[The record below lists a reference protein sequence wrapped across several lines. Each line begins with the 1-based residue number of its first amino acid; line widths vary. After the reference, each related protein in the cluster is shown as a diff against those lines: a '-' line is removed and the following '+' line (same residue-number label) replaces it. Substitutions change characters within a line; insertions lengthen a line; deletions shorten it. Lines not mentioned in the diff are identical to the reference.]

1 MEGKKRQSL
10 TIPPNPPTRKTRWAR
25 KNFFDVNYWEIEN
38 EYLPNNDYLEDG
50 ELVEDIKDVIFE
62 DLTIPER
69 RIFLTYTYY
78 QHAGKTA
85 KKLKIDAQH
94 IYKIIKVIRNKIKVK
109 LHERISA
116 YNSPCDTDRLVGFYA
131 DDKEETIKDF
141 SSTNPKHQ
149 AI

>member
-1 MEGKKRQSL
+1 MEGKKRQPL

-25 KNFFDVNYWEIEN
+25 KNFFDVNYWEIED
-38 EYLPNNDYLEDG
+38 EFLPNDNYED

-62 DLTIPER
+62 DLPIPER

-85 KKLKIDAQH
+85 EKLKIDAQH
-94 IYKIIKVIRNKIKVK
+94 IYKIIREIRNKIKVK
-109 LHERISA
+109 LYERISA
-116 YNSPCDTDRLVGFYA
+116 YNSPCDTDRHVGLDA

-141 SSTNPKHQ
+141 QATNQKH
-149 AI
+149 